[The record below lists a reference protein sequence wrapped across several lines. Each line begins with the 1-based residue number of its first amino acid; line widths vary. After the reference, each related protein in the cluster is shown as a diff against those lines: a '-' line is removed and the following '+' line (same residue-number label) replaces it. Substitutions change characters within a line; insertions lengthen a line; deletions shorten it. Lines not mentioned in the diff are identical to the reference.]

1 MKKELKLPKPV
12 ETYIRAINARDTDA
26 FQSSFAPDAV
36 VKDVGREF
44 CGIVETKEWAS
55 QEIFA
60 VNVTLDV
67 MEVAQRGGQ
76 TIVTVKID
84 GTFDRA
90 GLPDPLLMD
99 HCFTIAADKIS
110 VLTCRLA
117 AKADIASRTRCRKET
132 SHVLQHIDLA
142 DTQSS
147 RSLR

>member
-1 MKKELKLPKPV
+1 MKKEIKLPKPV
-12 ETYIRAINARDTDA
+12 YIRAINTRDTDV
-26 FQSSFAPDAV
+26 FQSSFAPDV
-36 VKDVGREF
+36 VVQDVGREF
-44 CGIVETKEWAS
+44 CDIVEIKEWAS

>member
-1 MKKELKLPKPV
+1 
-12 ETYIRAINARDTDA
+12 
-26 FQSSFAPDAV
+26 
-36 VKDVGREF
+36 VGREI
-44 CGIVETKEWAS
+44 CGIVEIKEWAS

-84 GTFDRA
+84 GTFDRT

-117 AKADIASRTRCRKET
+117 AKADIASRTRCREET

-142 DTQSS
+142 NP
-147 RSLR
+147 